1 MNARKGASRFKVSP
15 KLAYLVGLCVLGVIL
30 PAQDLNAIPFWNR
43 DFLNYWLAPRA
54 LWDGVNP
61 YDLAAYQKYGLSLFP
76 GANPRQFNFT
86 YPPHSLFLFAPFA
99 VFPGGIAF
107 GAWNVVSLAAF
118 YLAARPWLPQRF
130 PHLVALLT
138 PAALICLQFGQ
149 TGLLS
154 AAFFLWAFRGSSVAA
169 AVLTF
174 KPHVGF
180 LAAPA
185 LLRFGRRPFL
195 MAVLATLLL
204 ILTSAF
210 VFGGWVDFVEHLFG
224 FQGRSLAEQSVVV
237 WVLLGTT
244 PMIGYGP
251 WGLVIYGI
259 PALVILCRNFNVFTA
274 ATATFLISPY
284 GFHYDMAAV
293 CLGFAVLLYTYWDEM
308 PVWHKLSATLGY
320 LTPVIVGFGTWCVPP
335 ILILGLY
342 VQTRWFPGA
351 RVIIENKRLKTAP
364 AWKGTLR
371 TEP

>member
-1 MNARKGASRFKVSP
+1 MSIDKGARRPPIDP
-15 KLAYLVGLCVLGVIL
+15 KLAYLIGVCAIGAIL
-30 PAQDLNAIPFWNR
+30 PLLDLNLIPFWNR

-54 LWDGVNP
+54 VWSGINP
-61 YDLAAYQKYGLSLFP
+61 YDVHAYQEYGLSLFS

-99 VFPGGIAF
+99 VLPGPIAF
-107 GAWNVVSLAAF
+107 VAWNLASLVAF
-118 YLAARPWLPQRF
+118 YLAARPWLPRGF
-130 PHLVALLT
+130 PPVLALLT

-149 TGLLS
+149 TGLFS
-154 AAFFLWAFRGSSVAA
+154 AALFLWAFRGSGLAA

-185 LLRFGRRPFL
+185 VILAGRRQFML
-195 MAVLATLLL
+195 AVAATLLL
-204 ILTSAF
+204 ALLAALAF
-210 VFGGWVDFVEHLFG
+210 GHWNDFFHHLFG

-244 PMIGYGP
+244 PMIGYGV

-274 ATATFLISPY
+274 GTATFLISPY

-293 CLGFAVLLYTYWDEM
+293 CLGFAVLLYSYWDRM
-308 PVWHKLSATLGY
+308 PAWQKLFATLGY
-320 LTPVIVGFGTWCVPP
+320 LTPVIVGFGTWWVPP
-335 ILILGLY
+335 ILIVGLY
-342 VQTRWFPGA
+342 VQTRWFPG
-351 RVIIENKRLKTAP
+351 VRLIVEHYRLRTAP
-364 AWKGTLR
+364 A
-371 TEP
+371 